1 MIRLMKDKFGGRI
14 CSVKIK
20 DVKISDRWWSC
31 QQQGK
36 KRRKVYD
43 KTITYIRGLKKLPWK
58 Y

>member
-1 MIRLMKDKFGGRI
+1 MKDKFGGRI

-43 KTITYIRGLKKLPWK
+43 KTITYIRGLKKLPGK